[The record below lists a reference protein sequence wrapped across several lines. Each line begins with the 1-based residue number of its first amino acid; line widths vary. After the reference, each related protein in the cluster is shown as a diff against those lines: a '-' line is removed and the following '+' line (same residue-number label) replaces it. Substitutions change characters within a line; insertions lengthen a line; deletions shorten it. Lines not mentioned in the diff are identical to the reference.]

1 MPEEGATRAPGIE
14 QVEVKTKAKVEIKV
28 KVKKR
33 RSREIGLFARPGAR
47 EFLSPVLTALYT
59 VRMAQN

>member
-1 MPEEGATRAPGIE
+1 VIE
-14 QVEVKTKAKVEIKV
+14 QIEVRTETKVKVKV

-33 RSREIGLFARPGAR
+33 GSREIGLFARPGAR
-47 EFLSPVLTALYT
+47 EFLSRVLTALYT